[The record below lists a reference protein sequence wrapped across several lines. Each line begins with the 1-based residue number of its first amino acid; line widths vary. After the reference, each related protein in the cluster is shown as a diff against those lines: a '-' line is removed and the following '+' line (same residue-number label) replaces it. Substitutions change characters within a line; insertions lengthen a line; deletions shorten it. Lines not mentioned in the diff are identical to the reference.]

1 MNENVAVFNAKV
13 YHSSILHYIQF
24 EKALESD
31 FYVHALGR
39 TGHPDENITQD
50 NSVFDK
56 YTGLSVVDSDPSTGE
71 IVYDN
76 PLIEMPTDIIYH
88 ILEKEVQITG
98 IDEDSLIKA
107 RQGAISTKLAFAV
120 KEEVDV
126 KNLFQEISKSS
137 NIIPKF
143 RNNSNFGF
151 VAIKKEYG
159 IQEVDMTI
167 KNKDIISYSFSRTP
181 ISEINTIVNVK
192 YKYDYAKDEYTRQ
205 TGYIDG
211 YDFFGNGDSHFRMSV
226 LNGTSDTELYG
237 YSYDSLGIGREDKV
251 LEFESKYI
259 RDEDSAKAL
268 RDFLYSLHCNQHT
281 KFDLRLPL
289 KYCMLEV
296 GDVIDFDQLIDGHK
310 AYGEDYTETTRR
322 NAQIIYP
329 LFLIESISKKEKDIQ
344 VRVVQLHSLNRDFYP
359 IMGSTNRAVGIDDQ
373 YDPLQVPLLIIDE
386 DVNQLEDFILG
397 FEKYFTSEQ
406 KRVSDLVPNGYIDE
420 DDLEHM
426 QGLTSLDGFLYG
438 DVNADGQVNVTDAVT
453 IVNQI
458 LGIANYGDDSLFD
471 VNQDGVLSVIDIVAL
486 VNVILT
492 AD

>member
-1 MNENVAVFNAKV
+1 
-13 YHSSILHYIQF
+13 
-24 EKALESD
+24 
-31 FYVHALGR
+31 
-39 TGHPDENITQD
+39 
-50 NSVFDK
+50 
-56 YTGLSVVDSDPSTGE
+56 
-71 IVYDN
+71 
-76 PLIEMPTDIIYH
+76 
-88 ILEKEVQITG
+88 
-98 IDEDSLIKA
+98 
-107 RQGAISTKLAFAV
+107 
-120 KEEVDV
+120 
-126 KNLFQEISKSS
+126 
-137 NIIPKF
+137 
-143 RNNSNFGF
+143 
-151 VAIKKEYG
+151 
-159 IQEVDMTI
+159 
-167 KNKDIISYSFSRTP
+167 
-181 ISEINTIVNVK
+181 
-192 YKYDYAKDEYTRQ
+192 
-205 TGYIDG
+205 
-211 YDFFGNGDSHFRMSV
+211 
-226 LNGTSDTELYG
+226 
-237 YSYDSLGIGREDKV
+237 
-251 LEFESKYI
+251 
-259 RDEDSAKAL
+259 
-268 RDFLYSLHCNQHT
+268 
-281 KFDLRLPL
+281 
-289 KYCMLEV
+289 MLEV